1 MIELVSEEQ
10 GRRIVVRMAGLITTA
25 EIDETHERADPSV
38 DVIGTQR
45 IFLDWTHLE
54 GWEKGAKTVGT
65 WFGMRH
71 WGNVRK
77 VAIVADSRWDDEAM
91 RIADIYKVA
100 EVQRFAPGEEAR
112 AVAWLGEA

>member
-10 GRRIVVRMAGLITTA
+10 GRRIVVRMAGLITAA
-25 EIDETHERADPSV
+25 EIDATHEREDPSM
-38 DVIGTQR
+38 DVVGTQR
-45 IFLDWTHLE
+45 VLLDWRRLE
-54 GWEKGAKTVGT
+54 GWEKGAKSVGT

-77 VAIVADSRWDDEAM
+77 VAILADPKWIDETL

-100 EVQRFAPGEEAR
+100 EVQRFAPGEESQ
-112 AVAWLGEA
+112 AVAWLGES